1 MESSLKSMNGYG
13 PQCDLWSV
21 GIVAY
26 ELVTGDTPF
35 NSEQQSVI
43 YSNIL
48 KFDNILKYPTTLNV
62 SSCKSFSINLLFF

>member
-1 MESSLKSMNGYG
+1 MQSNSRSMEGYG

-26 ELVTGDTPF
+26 EMVTGDTPF
-35 NSEQQSVI
+35 NSEQQAVI

-48 KFDNILKYPTTLNV
+48 NFDNIMKYPTSLKI
-62 SSCKSFSINLLFF
+62 SPCKF

>member
-1 MESSLKSMNGYG
+1 MQSNSKSMEGYG

-26 ELVTGDTPF
+26 EMATGDTPF
-35 NSEQQSVI
+35 NSEQQAVI

-48 KFDNILKYPTTLNV
+48 NFDNILKYPSYLKV
-62 SSCKSFSINLLFF
+62 SSCKYFNVTTLNK

>member
-1 MESSLKSMNGYG
+1 MQSNSKTLEGYG

-26 ELVTGDTPF
+26 EMATGDTPF
-35 NSEQQSVI
+35 NSEQQAVI

-48 KFDNILKYPTTLNV
+48 NFDNILNYPSYLKV
-62 SSCKSFSINLLFF
+62 SSCKYLNVPT

>member
-1 MESSLKSMNGYG
+1 MNGYG

-26 ELVTGDTPF
+26 EMATGDTPF
-35 NSEQQSVI
+35 SSEQQAVI

-48 KFDNILKYPTTLNV
+48 NFDNILNYPKSLKV
-62 SSCKSFSINLLFF
+62 SSCE

>member
-1 MESSLKSMNGYG
+1 MQSNSKLMEGYG

-26 ELVTGDTPF
+26 EMVTGDTPF
-35 NSEQQSVI
+35 NSEQQAVI

-48 KFDNILKYPTTLNV
+48 NFDNILKYPNNLKV
-62 SSCKSFSINLLFF
+62 SSCKYIIVL